1 MADTIVKKPVKKVL
15 TPEEK
20 AELQIQ
26 AEAMTAALVEKS
38 KIALATFSTYTQ
50 KQVDKIVAAMALA
63 GSENSLVLAHAAY
76 DETGRGV
83 VEDKDTKNRFASESV
98 YNAIKFDKTVGVIS
112 EDKIQGKVELAA
124 PLGVLAGIVPTTNP
138 TSTTIFKSMLTA
150 KTRNTIIFAF
160 HPQAQKSS
168 ALAAKIVYDAAVKA
182 GAPENFIQWI
192 EKPSLYGTSA
202 LIQNHGIASILAT
215 GGPAMVNAALK
226 SGNPSM
232 GVGAGNGAIYLDATV
247 DTDRA
252 VSDLLLSKRF
262 DNGMICATEN
272 SAVIQAPIYDEVLQ
286 KMQDQGAYLVAKKD
300 YKKIA
305 DYVFKPNA
313 EGFGIA
319 GPVAGMSGRWIA
331 EQAGVK
337 IPEGKDVLL
346 FELDQKN
353 IGEALSSEKLSP
365 LLSIYKVEKREE
377 AIKTVQSL
385 LNYQGAGHNAAIQIG
400 SQDDPFIKEYAD
412 AIGAS
417 RILVNQPDSIG
428 GVGDIY
434 TDAMRPSLTLG
445 TGSWGKNSLS
455 HNLSTYDLLNIKT
468 VARRRNR
475 PQWIRLPKEVYYEAN
490 AITYLQELPSI
501 KRAFIVADP
510 GMVQFGFVGK
520 VLSQLELRQEQVET
534 NIYGSVKPDPT
545 LSQAVD
551 IARQMAAFK
560 PDTVILL
567 GGGSA
572 LDAGK
577 IARFLYEYSTRH
589 EGILEDEDGI
599 KELFMELQQKFMDIR
614 KRIVKF
620 YHARLTQMVAIPTTS
635 GTGSEVTP
643 FAVITDDQTHVKY
656 PLADYELT
664 PEVAIVDPEFV
675 MTVPKR
681 TVAFS
686 GLDALSHAFESYVSV
701 MASEFTRPWALQAIK
716 LIFDNLTTSYQY
728 DPKNPTKE
736 GQNART
742 KMHYA
747 STLAGM
753 SFANAFLGI
762 NHSLAHKTGGEF
774 GLPHGLAIAIAM
786 PHVIK
791 FNAVTGNVKRTP
803 YPRYE
808 TYTAQK
814 DYADIA
820 RYLGLKGNT
829 DAEMVDAL
837 IAAVKTLAKSV
848 EVDQT
853 LTGNGV
859 KKADL
864 ESNIDQLTD
873 LVYND
878 QCTPGNPRQPSLE
891 EIKQLLRDQL

>member
-1 MADTIVKKPVKKVL
+1 MVEATTKKPVKKVL

-20 AELQIQ
+20 AVLQTQ
-26 AEAMTAALVEKS
+26 AEKMTAELVEKS
-38 KIALATFSTYTQ
+38 QKALAEFSTFTQ
-50 KQVDKIVAAMALA
+50 EQVDKIVAAMALA
-63 GSENSLVLAHAAY
+63 GSENSLLLAHEAH

-98 YNAIKFDKTVGVIS
+98 YNAIKYDKTVGVIN

-168 ALAAKIVYDAAVKA
+168 SHAAQIVYEAALKA

-192 EKPSLYGTSA
+192 EKPSIYGTSA
-202 LIQNHGIASILAT
+202 LIQNTGIASILAT
-215 GGPAMVNAALK
+215 GGPSMVNAALK

-232 GVGAGNGAIYLDATV
+232 GVGAGNGAVYIDGTV

-272 SAVIQAPIYDEVLQ
+272 SAVIQASVYDDVLQ
-286 KMQDQGAYLVAKKD
+286 KLQDQGAYLVPKKD

-313 EGFGIA
+313 EGFGVA

-365 LLSIYKVEKREE
+365 LLSIYKVTERQE
-377 AIKTVQSL
+377 AIDTVQAL

-400 SQDDPFIKEYAD
+400 SQDDPFIKSYAD

-490 AITYLQELPSI
+490 AITYLQDLPSV

-510 GMVQFGFVGK
+510 GMVEFGFVGK

-534 NIYGSVKPDPT
+534 NIYG
-545 LSQAVD
+545 
-551 IARQMAAFK
+551 
-560 PDTVILL
+560 
-567 GGGSA
+567 
-572 LDAGK
+572 
-577 IARFLYEYSTRH
+577 
-589 EGILEDEDGI
+589 
-599 KELFMELQQKFMDIR
+599 
-614 KRIVKF
+614 
-620 YHARLTQMVAIPTTS
+620 
-635 GTGSEVTP
+635 
-643 FAVITDDQTHVKY
+643 
-656 PLADYELT
+656 
-664 PEVAIVDPEFV
+664 
-675 MTVPKR
+675 
-681 TVAFS
+681 
-686 GLDALSHAFESYVSV
+686 
-701 MASEFTRPWALQAIK
+701 
-716 LIFDNLTTSYQY
+716 
-728 DPKNPTKE
+728 
-736 GQNART
+736 
-742 KMHYA
+742 
-747 STLAGM
+747 
-753 SFANAFLGI
+753 
-762 NHSLAHKTGGEF
+762 
-774 GLPHGLAIAIAM
+774 
-786 PHVIK
+786 
-791 FNAVTGNVKRTP
+791 
-803 YPRYE
+803 
-808 TYTAQK
+808 
-814 DYADIA
+814 
-820 RYLGLKGNT
+820 
-829 DAEMVDAL
+829 
-837 IAAVKTLAKSV
+837 
-848 EVDQT
+848 
-853 LTGNGV
+853 
-859 KKADL
+859 
-864 ESNIDQLTD
+864 
-873 LVYND
+873 
-878 QCTPGNPRQPSLE
+878 
-891 EIKQLLRDQL
+891 

>member
-1 MADTIVKKPVKKVL
+1 MVQTTAKKPVKKVL

-20 AELQIQ
+20 AELTQQ
-26 AEAMTAALVEKS
+26 AETMVAGLIEKS
-38 KIALATFSTYTQ
+38 QKALTEFSTFSQ
-50 KQVDKIVAAMALA
+50 EKVDEIVAAMALA
-63 GSENSLVLAHAAY
+63 GSENSLRLAHAAH

-98 YNAIKFDKTVGVIS
+98 YNAVKFDKTVGVIN

-124 PLGVLAGIVPTTNP
+124 PLGILAGIVPTTNP
-138 TSTTIFKSMLTA
+138 TSTAIFKSMLTA

-168 ALAAKIVYDAAVKA
+168 VLAAKVVYEAAVAA
-182 GAPENFIQWI
+182 GAPKNFIQWI
-192 EKPSLYGTSA
+192 EKPSLYATSA
-202 LIQNHGIASILAT
+202 LIQNPHIASILAT
-215 GGPAMVNAALK
+215 GGPSMVNAALK

-232 GVGAGNGAIYLDATV
+232 GVGAGNGAVYIDGTV
-247 DTDRA
+247 DVDRA
-252 VSDLLLSKRF
+252 VEDLLLSKRF

-272 SAVIQAPIYDEVLQ
+272 SAVIQAPVYDAVLAQ
-286 KMQDQGAYLVAKKD
+286 LQAQGAYVVPKKD
-300 YKKIA
+300 YDKIA
-305 DYVFKPNA
+305 SFVFKANA
-313 EGFGIA
+313 EGYGVA

-337 IPEGKDVLL
+337 MPDDADVLL

-365 LLSIYKVEKREE
+365 LLSIYKVNTRQE
-377 AIKTVQSL
+377 AIETVQKL

-400 SQDDPFIKEYAD
+400 AQDDPFVKEYAD

-475 PQWIRLPKEVYYEAN
+475 PQWVRLPKEVYYESN
-490 AITYLQELPSI
+490 ALTYLQDLPGVQ
-501 KRAFIVADP
+501 RAFIVADP
-510 GMVQFGFVGK
+510 GMVQFGFVDR
-520 VLSQLELRQEQVET
+520 VLGQLELRQDQVQT
-534 NIYGSVKPDPT
+534 SIYGSVKPDPT
-545 LSQAVD
+545 LSQAID
-551 IARQMAAFK
+551 IARQMAEFK

-577 IARFLYEYSTRH
+577 IARFMYEYSSRH
-589 EGILEDEDGI
+589 EGILEDTAAL

-643 FAVITDDQTHVKY
+643 FAVITDDDTHVKY

-681 TVAFS
+681 TVALS

-716 LIFDNLTTSYQY
+716 LIFENLTASYQY

-736 GQNART
+736 GQYSRT

-753 SFANAFLGI
+753 SFANSFLGI

-774 GLPHGLAIAIAM
+774 GLPHGLAISIAM
-786 PHVIK
+786 QHVIR

-820 RYLGLKGNT
+820 RHIGLSGKD
-829 DAEMVDAL
+829 DAALVDAL
-837 IAAVKTLAKSV
+837 IKKIQELVKSV
-848 EVDQT
+848 EVDTT
-853 LTGNGV
+853 LSGNGV
-859 KKADL
+859 SKADL
-864 ESNIDQLTD
+864 EKSLDKLTD

-878 QCTPGNPRQPSLE
+878 QCTPGNPRQPSLS
-891 EIKQLLRDQL
+891 EIRQLLLDQF

>member
-1 MADTIVKKPVKKVL
+1 MVQTTAKKPVKKVL

-20 AELQIQ
+20 AELTQQ
-26 AEAMTAALVEKS
+26 AETMVAGLIEKS
-38 KIALATFSTYTQ
+38 QKALTEFSTFSQ
-50 KQVDKIVAAMALA
+50 EKVDEIVAAMALA
-63 GSENSLVLAHAAY
+63 GSENSLRLAHAAH

-98 YNAIKFDKTVGVIS
+98 YNAIKFDKTVGVIN

-124 PLGVLAGIVPTTNP
+124 PLGILAGIVPTTNP
-138 TSTTIFKSMLTA
+138 TSTAIFKSMLTA

-168 ALAAKIVYDAAVKA
+168 VLAAKVVYEAAVAA
-182 GAPENFIQWI
+182 GAPKNFIQWI
-192 EKPSLYGTSA
+192 EKPSLYATSA
-202 LIQNHGIASILAT
+202 LIQNPHIASILAT
-215 GGPAMVNAALK
+215 GGPSMVNAALK

-232 GVGAGNGAIYLDATV
+232 GVGAGNGAVYIDGTV
-247 DTDRA
+247 DVDRA
-252 VSDLLLSKRF
+252 VEDLLLSKRF

-272 SAVIQAPIYDEVLQ
+272 SAVIQAPVYDAVLAQ
-286 KMQDQGAYLVAKKD
+286 LQAQGAYVVPKKD
-300 YKKIA
+300 YDKIA
-305 DYVFKPNA
+305 SFVFKANA
-313 EGFGIA
+313 EGYGVA

-337 IPEGKDVLL
+337 MPDDADVLL

-365 LLSIYKVEKREE
+365 LLSIYKVNTRQE
-377 AIKTVQSL
+377 AIETVQKL

-400 SQDDPFIKEYAD
+400 AQDDPFVKEYAD

-475 PQWIRLPKEVYYEAN
+475 PQWVRLPKEVYYESN
-490 AITYLQELPSI
+490 ALTYLQDLPGVQ
-501 KRAFIVADP
+501 RAFIVADP
-510 GMVQFGFVGK
+510 GMVQFGFVDR
-520 VLSQLELRQEQVET
+520 VLGQLELRQDQVQT
-534 NIYGSVKPDPT
+534 SIYGSVKPDPT
-545 LSQAVD
+545 LSQAID
-551 IARQMAAFK
+551 IARQMAEFK

-577 IARFLYEYSTRH
+577 IARFMYEYSSRH
-589 EGILEDEDGI
+589 EGILEDTAAL

-643 FAVITDDQTHVKY
+643 FAVITDDDTHVKY

-681 TVAFS
+681 TVALS

-716 LIFDNLTTSYQY
+716 LIFENLTASYQY

-736 GQNART
+736 GQYSRT

-753 SFANAFLGI
+753 SFANSFLGI

-774 GLPHGLAIAIAM
+774 GLPHGLAISIAM
-786 PHVIK
+786 QHVIR

-820 RYLGLKGNT
+820 RHIGLSGKD
-829 DAEMVDAL
+829 DAALVDAL
-837 IAAVKTLAKSV
+837 IKKIQELVKSV
-848 EVDQT
+848 EVDTT
-853 LTGNGV
+853 LSGNGV
-859 KKADL
+859 SKADL
-864 ESNIDQLTD
+864 EKSLDKLTD

-878 QCTPGNPRQPSLE
+878 QCTPGNPRQPSLS
-891 EIKQLLRDQL
+891 EIRQLLLDQF

>member
-1 MADTIVKKPVKKVL
+1 MAEAIAKKPAKKVL

-20 AELQIQ
+20 AELQTQ
-26 AEAMTAALVEKS
+26 AEKMTEVLIEKS
-38 KIALATFSTYTQ
+38 QKALSEFSTFSQ
-50 KQVDKIVAAMALA
+50 EQVDKIVAAMALA
-63 GSENSLVLAHAAY
+63 GSENSLLLAHAAH

-124 PLGVLAGIVPTTNP
+124 PLGILAGIVPTTNP

-160 HPQAQKSS
+160 HPQAQKASV
-168 ALAAKIVYDAAVKA
+168 LAAKIVYDAAVKA

-192 EKPSLYGTSA
+192 EKPSLYATSA
-202 LIQNHGIASILAT
+202 LIQNPHIASILAT
-215 GGPAMVNAALK
+215 GGPSMVNAALK

-232 GVGAGNGAIYLDATV
+232 GVGAGNGAVYIDATV

-272 SAVIQAPIYDEVLQ
+272 SAVIQAPIYDEILTKLQ
-286 KMQDQGAYLVAKKD
+286 EQGAYLVPKKD

-337 IPEGKDVLL
+337 IPDGKDVLL

-377 AIKTVQSL
+377 AIETVQSL

-475 PQWIRLPKEVYYEAN
+475 PQWVRLPKEVYYEAN
-490 AITYLQELPSI
+490 AITYLQDLPTI
-501 KRAFIVADP
+501 NRAFIVADP
-510 GMVQFGFVGK
+510 GMVQFGFVGR
-520 VLSQLELRQEQVET
+520 VIGQLELRQEQVET

-545 LSQAVD
+545 LSQAVE
-551 IARQMAAFK
+551 IARRMADFK

-577 IARFLYEYSTRH
+577 IGRFLYEYSTRH
-589 EGILEDEDGI
+589 EGILEDDEAI
-599 KELFMELQQKFMDIR
+599 KDLFLELQQKFMDIR

-643 FAVITDDQTHVKY
+643 FAVITDDETHVKY

-675 MTVPKR
+675 MTVPQH
-681 TVAFS
+681 TVSWS
-686 GLDALSHAFESYVSV
+686 GLDALSHALESYVSV

-716 LIFDNLTTSYQY
+716 LIFDNLTNSYNY
-728 DPKNPTKE
+728 DPKHPTKE

-753 SFANAFLGI
+753 SFANAFLGL

-774 GLPHGLAIAIAM
+774 GLPHGMAIAIAM

-820 RYLGLKGNT
+820 RYLGLKGET
-829 DAEMVDAL
+829 DAELVDVL
-837 IAAVKTLAKSV
+837 IAEIKKLAASV
-848 EVDQT
+848 GVNQT
-853 LTGNGV
+853 LSGNGV
-859 KKADL
+859 SKHDFDTKL
-864 ESNIDQLTD
+864 EKMID

-878 QCTPGNPRQPSLE
+878 QCTPGNPRQPSLA
-891 EIKQLLRDQL
+891 EIRQLLKDQF

>member
-1 MADTIVKKPVKKVL
+1 MVQTTAKKPVKKVL

-20 AELQIQ
+20 AELTQQ
-26 AEAMTAALVEKS
+26 AETMIAGLIEKS
-38 KIALATFSTYTQ
+38 QRALTEFSTFSQ
-50 KQVDKIVAAMALA
+50 EKVDEIVAAMALA
-63 GSENSLVLAHAAY
+63 GSENSLRLAHAAH

-98 YNAIKFDKTVGVIS
+98 YNAIKFDKTVGVIN

-124 PLGVLAGIVPTTNP
+124 PLGILAGIVPTTNP
-138 TSTTIFKSMLTA
+138 TSTAIFKSMLTA

-168 ALAAKIVYDAAVKA
+168 VLAAKVVYEAAVAA
-182 GAPENFIQWI
+182 GAPKNFIQWI
-192 EKPSLYGTSA
+192 EKPSLYATSA
-202 LIQNHGIASILAT
+202 LIQNPHIASILAT
-215 GGPAMVNAALK
+215 GGPSMVNAALK

-232 GVGAGNGAIYLDATV
+232 GVGAGNGAVYIDGTV
-247 DTDRA
+247 DVDRA
-252 VSDLLLSKRF
+252 VEDLLLSKRF

-272 SAVIQAPIYDEVLQ
+272 SAVIQAPVYDAVLAQ
-286 KMQDQGAYLVAKKD
+286 LQAQGAYVVPKKD
-300 YKKIA
+300 YDKIA
-305 DYVFKPNA
+305 SFVFKANA
-313 EGFGIA
+313 EGYGVA

-337 IPEGKDVLL
+337 MPDDADVLL

-365 LLSIYKVEKREE
+365 LLSIYKVNTRQE
-377 AIKTVQSL
+377 AIETVQKL

-400 SQDDPFIKEYAD
+400 AQDDPFVKEYAD

-475 PQWIRLPKEVYYEAN
+475 PQWVRLPKEVYYESN
-490 AITYLQELPSI
+490 ALTYLQDLPGVQ
-501 KRAFIVADP
+501 RAFIVADP
-510 GMVQFGFVGK
+510 GMVQFGFVDR
-520 VLSQLELRQEQVET
+520 VLGQLELRQDQVQT
-534 NIYGSVKPDPT
+534 SIYGSVKPDPT
-545 LSQAVD
+545 LSQAID
-551 IARQMAAFK
+551 IARQMAEFK

-577 IARFLYEYSTRH
+577 IARFMYEYSSRH
-589 EGILEDEDGI
+589 EGILEDTAAL

-643 FAVITDDQTHVKY
+643 FAVITDDDTHVKY

-681 TVAFS
+681 TVALS

-716 LIFDNLTTSYQY
+716 LIFENLTASYQY

-736 GQNART
+736 GQYSRT

-753 SFANAFLGI
+753 SFANSFLGI

-774 GLPHGLAIAIAM
+774 GLPHGLAISIAM
-786 PHVIK
+786 QHVIR

-820 RYLGLKGNT
+820 RHIGLSGKD
-829 DAEMVDAL
+829 DAALVDAL
-837 IAAVKTLAKSV
+837 IKKIQELVKSV
-848 EVDQT
+848 EVDTT
-853 LTGNGV
+853 LSGNGV
-859 KKADL
+859 SKADL
-864 ESNIDQLTD
+864 EKSLDKLTD

-878 QCTPGNPRQPSLE
+878 QCTPGNPRQPSLS
-891 EIKQLLRDQL
+891 EIRQLLLDQF

>member
-1 MADTIVKKPVKKVL
+1 MANATEKKPEKKVL

-20 AELQIQ
+20 ANLQAQ
-26 AEAMTAALVEKS
+26 AEKMTAELVKKS
-38 KIALATFSTYTQ
+38 QQALAEFSTFTQ
-50 KQVDKIVAAMALA
+50 EQVDTIVAAMALA
-63 GSENSLVLAHAAY
+63 GSQNSLVLAHEAH

-98 YNAIKFDKTVGVIS
+98 YNAIKFDKTVGVIN

-168 ALAAKIVYDAAVKA
+168 AHAAQIVYEAAVKA
-182 GAPENFIQWI
+182 GAPKNFIQWI
-192 EKPSLYGTSA
+192 EKPSIYGTSA
-202 LIQNHGIASILAT
+202 LIQNTGIASILAT
-215 GGPAMVNAALK
+215 GGPSMVNAALK

-272 SAVIQAPIYDEVLQ
+272 SAVIQAPIYDEVL
-286 KMQDQGAYLVAKKD
+286 KKLQDQGAYLVPKKD

-305 DYVFKPNA
+305 DYVFKANA
-313 EGFGIA
+313 EGYGVA

-337 IPEGKDVLL
+337 VPEGKDVLL

-365 LLSIYKVEKREE
+365 LLSIYKVEKRQE
-377 AIKTVQSL
+377 AIDTVQSL

-475 PQWIRLPKEVYYEAN
+475 PQWVRLPKEVYYESN
-490 AITYLQELPSI
+490 AITYLQDLPSI
-501 KRAFIVADP
+501 NRAFIVADP

-577 IARFLYEYSTRH
+577 IGRFLYEYSTRN
-589 EGILEDEDGI
+589 EGILEDEEQI
-599 KELFMELQQKFMDIR
+599 KALFMELQQKFMDIR

-643 FAVITDDQTHVKY
+643 FAVITDDTTHVKY

-686 GLDALSHAFESYVSV
+686 GLDALSHALESYVSV

-716 LIFDNLTTSYQY
+716 LIFDNLAESYRY

-736 GQNART
+736 GQTART

-762 NHSLAHKTGGEF
+762 NHSLAHKVGGEF
-774 GLPHGLAIAIAM
+774 ELPHGLAIAIAM

-820 RYLGLKGNT
+820 RHIGLKGST
-829 DAEMVDAL
+829 DAELVDAL
-837 IAAVKTLAKSV
+837 ITAIKKLAKSV

-864 ESNIDQLTD
+864 ERNIDALTD

-878 QCTPGNPRQPSLE
+878 QCTPGNPRQPSLD